1 MNEAFLPMSRAE
13 MDAQGISQC
22 DFIVVTPDAYVDHPS
37 FAMAIVGRFVQSL
50 GFSVGVIAQPDWK
63 SNTDFLVLGA
73 PKYAFLVSGGNMD
86 GVVGMYTASKHLRR
100 EDDYS
105 PDGAMGLRPVRPTIA
120 YTAQIKSAFKDA
132 AVIVG
137 GVEASNRRFAHYD
150 YLEDK
155 VRRSYLVDSKADLL
169 VYGMGERPLKEI
181 CERLRAGERVQ
192 ELTGIRGT
200 CILRG
205 STENAGEHTTLPSF
219 ERTAQSKKDFAD
231 AFRLIY
237 TNASPG
243 GKTLV
248 QAHGDRYL
256 IQYPPAQPLNT
267 PELDAIYNLPFI
279 RRQHPSY
286 KAAIPALQEVQFSIT
301 ALRGCP
307 AQCAFCSISA
317 HQGKRVMSRSKKSVV
332 EETRRMAA
340 MPEFKGIISDVGGPT
355 ANFYG
360 ASCSNRGSG
369 SCTRSCTSPKICEHL
384 RVSHKGY
391 CELLE
396 AVERVPGVRRV
407 FIRSGIRY
415 DYLMADKDP
424 HFMDRLVK
432 KHVSGQLKVAPEHV
446 SDEVLQLMNKP
457 SYAVYER
464 FATRFSN
471 ATKRA
476 GKPQFLLPY
485 YISSHPGSTLDHA
498 IALAQT
504 LKKQGFIPEQV
515 QDFYPTPGTLST
527 CIYYTGLHPLTGKPV
542 YVANTPEEKAMQRAL
557 LQFNKKQNWPLIRA
571 ALLKAGREDL
581 IGQGKECLVPPG
593 GKPDSKLTGK
603 TDSRPGAKAGSKLPG
618 KPASKPANKL
628 STFASGKPGGKMG
641 RKPDSRSSKPDSDTM
656 DKPASKPSSHGN
668 RPDRARKA
676 DIGFSRKPES
686 GSDSKPSRPTHKSG
700 SNPSGRVGSKLTDK
714 PDGRPMNKSGSTGR
728 PSGKPSDRPDSRQ
741 DRNTSGKPGDSADS
755 RPSRRPDRST
765 SGKPGDSADSRSS
778 RRPDRNTSG
787 KRGDRSDSRPSS
799 RPDRN
804 TSGKPSDRPDRKTGG
819 SSGKPDNRPSSKTGV
834 KPVSRPGNKS
844 SSRTDGRPN
853 SRTGRNP

>member
-1 MNEAFLPMSRAE
+1 MSEEFLPMSRAE
-13 MDAQGISQC
+13 MTAQGITQC

-37 FAMAIVGRFVQSL
+37 FAMAIVGRYVQSL

-63 SNTDFLVLGA
+63 TNADFLALGA

-86 GVVGMYTASKHLRR
+86 GMVNMYTASKHLRR

-105 PDGAMGLRPVRPTIA
+105 PGGVMGLRPVRPTIA
-120 YTAQIKSAFKDA
+120 YTAQIKSAFKDV
-132 AVIVG
+132 AVIIG

-169 VYGMGERPLKEI
+169 VYGMGERPLRDI
-181 CERLRAGERVQ
+181 CERLRAGESVQ

-200 CILRG
+200 CILR
-205 STENAGEHTTLPSF
+205 SSAEAAKEPVTLPSF

-231 AFRLIY
+231 AFKLIY
-237 TNASPG
+237 MNSAPG

-256 IQYPPAQPLNT
+256 IQYPSALPLST
-267 PELDAIYNLPFI
+267 PELDAIYGLPFT

-286 KAAIPALQEVQFSIT
+286 KAPVPALQEVQFSIT

-332 EETRRMAA
+332 EETLRMAA

-360 ASCSNRGSG
+360 ASCSNRNSG
-369 SCTRSCTSPKICEHL
+369 SCAKSCTSPKICEHL
-384 RVSHKGY
+384 RVSHKNY

-446 SDEVLQLMNKP
+446 SSEVLQLMNKP
-457 SYAVYER
+457 PYAVYER
-464 FATRFSN
+464 FAARFTTV
-471 ATKRA
+471 TKRA

-485 YISSHPGSTLDHA
+485 YISSHPGSTLEHA
-498 IALAQT
+498 IELAQA

-527 CIYYTGLHPLTGKPV
+527 CMYYTGLHPLTGQPV

-571 ALLKAGREDL
+571 ALLKADREDL
-581 IGQGKECLVPPG
+581 IGMGKDCLVPAG
-593 GKPDSKLTGK
+593 GQRRPDGKSGNPVSKSDARPQGK
-603 TDSRPGAKAGSKLPG
+603 TDSKPRAGSQPRGSQNKHTESEPTGRRPGGSSGGRTGSRPDNRLGDHPARNA
-618 KPASKPANKL
+618 ASKP
-628 STFASGKPGGKMG
+628 
-641 RKPDSRSSKPDSDTM
+641 
-656 DKPASKPSSHGN
+656 
-668 RPDRARKA
+668 
-676 DIGFSRKPES
+676 
-686 GSDSKPSRPTHKSG
+686 
-700 SNPSGRVGSKLTDK
+700 K
-714 PDGRPMNKSGSTGR
+714 PDGGPGSRAEGNSGGK
-728 PSGKPSDRPDSRQ
+728 PSGKVESRPGDRPARY
-741 DRNTSGKPGDSADS
+741 TGGKP
-755 RPSRRPDRST
+755 
-765 SGKPGDSADSRSS
+765 
-778 RRPDRNTSG
+778 
-787 KRGDRSDSRPSS
+787 GDRSDSRPGD
-799 RPDRN
+799 RPARN
-804 TSGKPSDRPDRKTGG
+804 TGGKPSDRSD
-819 SSGKPDNRPSSKTGV
+819 
-834 KPVSRPGNKS
+834 SRPGDRPARNTGGKPSDRFERKPASKS
-844 SSRTDGRPN
+844 GFRPNDTPGGRPK
-853 SRTGRNP
+853 SREGRKP

>member
-1 MNEAFLPMSRAE
+1 MNEEFLPMSRAE

-37 FAMAIVGRFVQSL
+37 FAMAIIGRYVQSL
-50 GFSVGVIAQPDWK
+50 GFSVGIIAQPDWRT
-63 SNTDFLVLGA
+63 NVGFLALGA

-86 GVVGMYTASKHLRR
+86 GMVNMYTASKHLRR

-105 PDGAMGLRPVRPTIA
+105 PGGVMGLRPVRPTIA
-120 YTAQIKSAFKDA
+120 YTAQIKSAFKDIP
-132 AVIVG
+132 VIIG

-155 VRRSYLVDSKADLL
+155 VRRSYLVDSKADML
-169 VYGMGERPLKEI
+169 VYGMGERPLREI
-181 CERLRAGERVQ
+181 CERLRAGESVQ

-200 CILRG
+200 CILRT
-205 STENAGEHTTLPSF
+205 STEDIGEHVTLPSF
-219 ERTAQSKKDFAD
+219 EQVSQNKKDFAD
-231 AFRLIY
+231 AFKLIY
-237 TNASPG
+237 AHSAPNV
-243 GKTLV
+243 KKLV

-256 IQYPPAQPLNT
+256 IQYPPALPLST
-267 PELDAIYNLPFI
+267 PELDAIYDLPFT

-286 KAAIPALQEVQFSIT
+286 KAPVPALQEVQFSIT

-307 AQCAFCSISA
+307 AQCSFCSISA

-369 SCTRSCTSPKICEHL
+369 ACAKSCTSPKICEHL
-384 RVSHKGY
+384 RVSHKNY

-396 AVERVPGVRRV
+396 AVERVSGVRRV

-446 SDEVLQLMNKP
+446 SDEVLRLMNKP
-457 SYAVYER
+457 SYALYER
-464 FATRFSN
+464 FATRFT
-471 ATKRA
+471 AVTKRA

-498 IALAQT
+498 IQLAQT
-504 LKKQGFIPEQV
+504 LKKQGFVPEQV

-527 CIYYTGLHPLTGKPV
+527 CMYYTGLHPLTGKPV
-542 YVANTPEEKAMQRAL
+542 YVANTQEEKAMQRAL

-581 IGQGKECLVPPG
+581 IGMGKDCLVPA
-593 GKPDSKLTGK
+593 
-603 TDSRPGAKAGSKLPG
+603 GAPRKSD
-618 KPASKPANKL
+618 
-628 STFASGKPGGKMG
+628 GKPGNKSAGKPGM
-641 RKPDSRSSKPDSDTM
+641 KSESK
-656 DKPASKPSSHGN
+656 
-668 RPDRARKA
+668 
-676 DIGFSRKPES
+676 
-686 GSDSKPSRPTHKSG
+686 SDSKPGTDSKSVSKAGNRGDRTPSSRPTERADSRLDRNTGGRFDRSTGGKPSDRFD
-700 SNPSGRVGSKLTDK
+700 SRPSGRPDRNTGGK
-714 PDGRPMNKSGSTGR
+714 PGERSDSRPNGRPDRNTGGKPSDRFDSR
-728 PSGKPSDRPDSRQ
+728 PSGKPDRNTGDKPNDRFDSRPGGRSGGQTSRKPVVRTDDPTSRTQPDRVGRAANRSDGRPLSRQ
-741 DRNTSGKPGDSADS
+741 DSKPGGRPAPKSGS
-755 RPSRRPDRST
+755 RFD
-765 SGKPGDSADSRSS
+765 D
-778 RRPDRNTSG
+778 
-787 KRGDRSDSRPSS
+787 
-799 RPDRN
+799 
-804 TSGKPSDRPDRKTGG
+804 
-819 SSGKPDNRPSSKTGV
+819 KPDNRNAGRPDGRPNNRSG
-834 KPVSRPGNKS
+834 RPGGSADGRNTSKPA
-844 SSRTDGRPN
+844 SRSGGRPN
-853 SRTGRNP
+853 SREGRKP

>member
-1 MNEAFLPMSRAE
+1 MNEEFLPMSRAE

-37 FAMAIVGRFVQSL
+37 FAMAIIGRYVQSL
-50 GFSVGVIAQPDWK
+50 GFSVGIIAQPDWRT
-63 SNTDFLVLGA
+63 NAGFLALGA

-86 GVVGMYTASKHLRR
+86 GMVNMYTASKHLRR

-105 PDGAMGLRPVRPTIA
+105 PGGVMGLRPVRPTIA
-120 YTAQIKSAFKDA
+120 YTAQIKSAFRDVP
-132 AVIVG
+132 VIIG

-155 VRRSYLVDSKADLL
+155 VRRSYLVDSKADML
-169 VYGMGERPLKEI
+169 VYGMGERPLREI
-181 CERLRAGERVQ
+181 CERLRAGESVQ

-205 STENAGEHTTLPSF
+205 STEGIGEHVTLPSF
-219 ERTAQSKKDFAD
+219 EQVAQNKKDFAD
-231 AFRLIY
+231 AFKLIY
-237 TNASPG
+237 AHSAPNV
-243 GKTLV
+243 KKLV

-256 IQYPPAQPLNT
+256 IQYPPALPLST
-267 PELDAIYNLPFI
+267 PELDAIYDLPFT

-286 KAAIPALQEVQFSIT
+286 KAPVPALQEVQFSIT

-307 AQCAFCSISA
+307 AQCSFCSISA

-369 SCTRSCTSPKICEHL
+369 TCAKSCTSPKICEHL
-384 RVSHKGY
+384 RVSHKNY

-446 SDEVLQLMNKP
+446 SEEVLRLMNKP
-457 SYAVYER
+457 PYALYER
-464 FATRFSN
+464 FATRFT
-471 ATKRA
+471 AVTKRA

-498 IALAQT
+498 IQLAQT

-527 CIYYTGLHPLTGKPV
+527 CMYYTGLHPLTGMPV
-542 YVANTPEEKAMQRAL
+542 YVANTTEEKAMQRAL

-581 IGQGKECLVPPG
+581 IGMGKDCLVPAGAPRKSDGKPG
-593 GKPDSKLTGK
+593 NKSAGKPDTRTGGNSGMSQG
-603 TDSRPGAKAGSKLPG
+603 SR
-618 KPASKPANKL
+618 
-628 STFASGKPGGKMG
+628 
-641 RKPDSRSSKPDSDTM
+641 
-656 DKPASKPSSHGN
+656 
-668 RPDRARKA
+668 
-676 DIGFSRKPES
+676 
-686 GSDSKPSRPTHKSG
+686 SDSKSIGKAGNR
-700 SNPSGRVGSKLTDK
+700 TDRNT
-714 PDGRPMNKSGSTGR
+714 D
-728 PSGKPSDRPDSRQ
+728 GKPSDRPDSRPGSGTCRSSSSRPSERTEGRPV
-741 DRNTSGKPGDSADS
+741 RNTGDKPNDRFDS
-755 RPSRRPDRST
+755 RPGGRSGGQTSRKPVVRTDDLTSRTQPDRA
-765 SGKPGDSADSRSS
+765 GRAG
-778 RRPDRNTSG
+778 N
-787 KRGDRSDSRPSS
+787 RSDGRPLSRQDSKPSS
-799 RPDRN
+799 RPAPK
-804 TSGKPSDRPDRKTGG
+804 SGSRFDD
-819 SSGKPDNRPSSKTGV
+819 KPDNRNAGRPDGRSNNRSG
-834 KPVSRPGNKS
+834 RPGGSADGRNTSKHA
-844 SSRTDGRPN
+844 SRSGGRPN
-853 SRTGRNP
+853 SREGRKP